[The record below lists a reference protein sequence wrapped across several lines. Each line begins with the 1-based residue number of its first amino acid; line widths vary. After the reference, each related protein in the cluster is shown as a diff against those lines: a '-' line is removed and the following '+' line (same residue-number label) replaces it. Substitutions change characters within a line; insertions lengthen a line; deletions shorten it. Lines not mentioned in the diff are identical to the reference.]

1 MITWSDRHT
10 ISCMQDVEVRYVAD
24 IPVMGHMCLRQNN
37 VGETRGRWYVGK
49 FGESRNWL
57 ASNTDDDDG
66 AKVEAGQW
74 IENQLAEALAAVRAP

>member
-1 MITWSDRHT
+1 MITWSAST
-10 ISCMQDVEVRYVAD
+10 VSCLPDVEVRYIAA
-24 IPVMGHMCLRQNN
+24 IPVMGWMVLRQNN
-37 VGETRGRWYVGK
+37 KGETRGRWYIGK
-49 FGESRNWL
+49 FGEPPNWL